1 MSLTLKKKMKIFT
14 EVALGYNLFCIFRI
28 HDND

>member
-1 MSLTLKKKMKIFT
+1 MSLTLKKKKIFT